1 MEWVAPPAGSAADRV
16 LDNLGRMR
24 KADWERACRWCPG
37 WDIAGARR
45 LAEEAAR
52 GGDERLAWYVPTLE
66 ARDRRAPKK
75 MILRRLGVRSG
86 GAGRGRTRGGRLTGS
101 RRVGGAPG
109 PRSRAS
115 SSCRTRARA
124 TWRCGWRSGMRSG
137 RGCRGRCE
145 GRAGD
150 RLARDPLPALRRAL
164 ADGLR
169 QGRAEGREPRDTLL
183 QVRGDARD
191 ADRHGAA
198 GAGKGVRMKSRK
210 RRYHRRER
218 RKAKASRWRRLP
230 KSNPRKVG
238 HGPN

>member
-75 MILRRLGVRSG
+75 NDP
-86 GAGRGRTRGGRLTGS
+86 AP
-101 RRVGGAPG
+101 VGGAERRG
-109 PRSRAS
+109 RPRSDTGWQAYRLKAGGRRTWAS
-115 SSCRTRARA
+115 IARELELSDA
-124 TWRCGWRSGMRSG
+124 RKGDVAMRMAK
-137 RGCRGRCE
+137 RYARE
-145 GRAGD
+145 GLREG
-150 RLARDPLPALRRAL
+150 LPWPLRRAL
-164 ADGLR
+164 ADGATSR
-169 QGRAEGREPRDTLL
+169 KAEGREPRDTLL

-191 ADRHGAA
+191 ADRRRQA
-198 GAGKGVRMKSRK
+198 KSRK